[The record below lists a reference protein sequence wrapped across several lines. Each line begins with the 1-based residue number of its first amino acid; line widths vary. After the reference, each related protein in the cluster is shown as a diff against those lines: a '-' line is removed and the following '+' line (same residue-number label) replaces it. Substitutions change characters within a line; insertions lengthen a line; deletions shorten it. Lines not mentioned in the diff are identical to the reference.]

1 MAFVSPSGLYQHSLS
16 HTHFKCST
24 CGEYFETYRERHEHK
39 AICAKYACRQ
49 CGVKGPKEEEESHKT
64 ECNLSYL
71 FEGSSRRKQKRSP
84 EEFLKAANTLQ
95 LYLENNKIEISG
107 QAELFRPLWD
117 AQSPKLFLIDT
128 EFARDF
134 LCEICVMTIE
144 GEVVVDTLVNHQTST
159 QNIYDQVEN
168 HMDRGIID
176 KMYGTEREKYTPGLT
191 MEDIAKVLIDKGFGT
206 DSILIEWSR
215 SHCDYYLLQALLER
229 VGVGHMMPPRSNS
242 WLILYDWKKV
252 VQKSKADLECR
263 LSLLFLALQL
273 DEKSLVQD
281 AHRAR
286 PDTLMLLNMVRL
298 YFGWATNYKPQTKHQ
313 VTEYFRKVI
322 SADVTAMV
330 EGIDESD

>member
-1 MAFVSPSGLYQHSLS
+1 M
-16 HTHFKCST
+16 
-24 CGEYFETYRERHEHK
+24 
-39 AICAKYACRQ
+39 
-49 CGVKGPKEEEESHKT
+49 
-64 ECNLSYL
+64 
-71 FEGSSRRKQKRSP
+71 
-84 EEFLKAANTLQ
+84 
-95 LYLENNKIEISG
+95 
-107 QAELFRPLWD
+107 
-117 AQSPKLFLIDT
+117 
-128 EFARDF
+128 RD
-134 LCEICVMTIE
+134 LRYVMTIE

-206 DSILIEWSR
+206 DSILIEWPR

-229 VGVGHMMPPRSNS
+229 VGVSHMMPPRSSS